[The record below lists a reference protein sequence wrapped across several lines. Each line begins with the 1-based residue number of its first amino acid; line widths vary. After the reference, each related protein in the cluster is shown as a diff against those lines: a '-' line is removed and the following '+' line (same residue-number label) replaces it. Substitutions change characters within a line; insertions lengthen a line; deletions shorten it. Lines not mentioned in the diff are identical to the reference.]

1 MYDIVMICASLA
13 KALLV
18 LHTGNFVVQNGFI
31 CLFLTLLHT
40 HKKVAV
46 DPYEVDLLE

>member
-1 MYDIVMICASLA
+1 MYDKEMTCASLPITF
-13 KALLV
+13 LV
-18 LHTGNFVVQNGFI
+18 LRAGNFVVQNGFI